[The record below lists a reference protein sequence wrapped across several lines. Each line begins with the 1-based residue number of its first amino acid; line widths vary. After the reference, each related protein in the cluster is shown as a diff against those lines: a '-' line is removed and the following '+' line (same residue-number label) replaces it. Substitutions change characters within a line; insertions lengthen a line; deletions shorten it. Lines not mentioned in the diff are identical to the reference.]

1 MIKMDSFLRKALFV
15 DAFGQQIDGEFLDK
29 LRDIQRKEKPI
40 CIAWDGM
47 SLVDDVGGVGGFCEF
62 LETINGDNP
71 EEKKSY
77 KNVGKESGMDR
88 THAKTRKHA
97 VAVGIFAHCFMLH
110 FRSRRGV
117 SKN

>member
-1 MIKMDSFLRKALFV
+1 MRQCFPTLFV

-62 LETINGDNP
+62 LETINGNDP
-71 EEKKSY
+71 EEKKHY
-77 KNVGKESGMDR
+77 K
-88 THAKTRKHA
+88 TCAKRFSSMAMPK
-97 VAVGIFAHCFMLH
+97 VSLILSIP
-110 FRSRRGV
+110 RISQR